1 MEEPKDPRPEQA
13 GTPPDYAKIA
23 TRGEYHQAIRDAF
36 AQAAA
41 RRCREILM
49 CDEHFADWPLN
60 ESGVVENLMQWA
72 SPQRKLIVLARG
84 FDEIARLHPR
94 WVAWR
99 RTWAHAVECRA
110 NRELESG
117 QLPTLL
123 LIPGLLTLKLVD
135 KVHYRGS
142 VSRHAGDAVLAR
154 EAFDSVLERSEEAFP
169 ATQLGL

>member
-1 MEEPKDPRPEQA
+1 MEEHKDQNSGSA
-13 GTPPDYAKIA
+13 NAAADYAKIT
-23 TRGEYHQAIRDAF
+23 TRGEYHQALRDAF

-41 RRCREILM
+41 MRCREIFM

-60 ESGVVENLMQWA
+60 EAAVVESLVQWA
-72 SPQRKLIVLARG
+72 SPQRKLTVLARS
-84 FDEIARLHPR
+84 FDEVARLHPR

-110 NRELESG
+110 NHELESG

-135 KVHYRGS
+135 TAHYRGS

-154 EAFDSVLERSEEAFP
+154 ELLDSVLERSEDAFP

>member
-1 MEEPKDPRPEQA
+1 MEQRQDPESA
-13 GTPPDYAKIA
+13 GAPPDYAKIT
-23 TRGEYHQAIRDAF
+23 TRGEYHQALRDAF

-41 RRCREILM
+41 LRCREIFM

-60 ESGVVENLMQWA
+60 EAAVVENFTRWA
-72 SPQRKLIVLARG
+72 SPQRKLTVLARHY
-84 FDEIARLHPR
+84 DEIARLHPR

-99 RTWAHAVECRA
+99 RTWGHAIECRA
-110 NRELESG
+110 NHELESG

-135 KVHYRGS
+135 AVHYRGS

-154 EAFDSVLERSEEAFP
+154 ELLDSVLERSEEAFP

>member
-1 MEEPKDPRPEQA
+1 MEEPQQQSMEPARP
-13 GTPPDYAKIA
+13 PPDYAKIT
-23 TRGEYHQAIRDAF
+23 TRGEYHQALRDAF

-41 RRCREILM
+41 QRSREIFM

-60 ESGVVENLMQWA
+60 EAGVVESFVQWA
-72 SPQRKLIVLARG
+72 SPQRKLTVLARS

-110 NRELESG
+110 NHELESG

-135 KVHYRGS
+135 TAQYRGS

-154 EAFDSVLERSEEAFP
+154 ELLDSVLERSEEAFP